1 MNLFPLIGVLLLSTA
16 PVQAQPKSLY
26 SDVCKNSDE
35 TFKACLVMFLQGG
48 ITALCEGVKSGFLD
62 QGYPSAF
69 VEAILEAAEEDD
81 NIPLVVEAIE
91 LSKLMNPN
99 CGI

>member
-1 MNLFPLIGVLLLSTA
+1 MKLLPLIGALLFSTV

-26 SDVCKNSDE
+26 SDVCNNSEE
-35 TFKACLVMFLQGG
+35 TFKACLVMFLHCGF
-48 ITALCEGVKSGFLD
+48 TALCEGVKNGFLD

-81 NIPLVVEAIE
+81 NIPLVEEALE
-91 LSKLMNPN
+91 LSKSMNPK